1 MSDGMGYVIKLCR
14 KAFLNATN
22 DIFSIMIMRNRSSF
36 LRRREFMT
44 LVLCGCLAVSGC
56 SDQRASSPPSTTA
69 GNVSGSGSGASGPK
83 RLIFI
88 TNGDD
93 PFWDAC
99 NAGLIEGAKQFGIE
113 SQGLRVVMEKNNATA
128 QGQIEKLRQLAS
140 QSDVAGVAIS
150 VIQAENAAIVEEMKN
165 LAAKGVKVITVDGDV
180 NRNTF
185 RDARPF
191 YIGTDN
197 IEGGRLLGTA
207 ARTLLEG
214 RGKTSG
220 GYVQFAGF
228 TDNDNARARMNG
240 FKEAVGSGFTE
251 SDRMSDEMDLSKA
264 RDNVRTA
271 LVNHPDLVALVGIW
285 AYNAPAIAE
294 VTQERGVRDRMT
306 VITFDAQ
313 AAALNHM
320 ADGTIDAMV
329 VQNPFEMGIQT
340 VRLLKAMLGG
350 DEATIKEMFPRR
362 GEPDG
367 DIYTTGLR
375 LIVPSDTSPLG
386 SGKLNTKN
394 VEIMP
399 LPAFREWLAKYGLSS
414 S

>member
-1 MSDGMGYVIKLCR
+1 MHKHP
-14 KAFLNATN
+14 
-22 DIFSIMIMRNRSSF
+22 FS
-36 LRRREFMT
+36 LRRRECMT
-44 LVLCGCLAVSGC
+44 LVLCGCLALAGC
-56 SDQRASSPPSTTA
+56 SDQRTANTSATTA
-69 GNVSGSGSGASGPK
+69 GAPSGSGNGASGPK

-99 NAGLIEGAKQFGIE
+99 NAGLVEGAKQFGIE
-113 SQGLRVVMEKNNATA
+113 SQGLRVVMEKNNATP

-165 LAAKGVKVITVDGDV
+165 LAAKGVKVITVDSDV
-180 NRNTF
+180 NREKF
-185 RDARPF
+185 RDARSF

-240 FKEAVGSGFTE
+240 FKESVGDAFKE
-251 SDRMSDEMDLSKA
+251 VDRMSDEMDLSKA

-271 LVNHPDLVALVGIW
+271 LVNHPDLMALVGIW

-294 VTQERGVRDRMT
+294 VAMERGVRDRLT
-306 VITFDAQ
+306 IITFDAQ

-320 ADGTIDAMV
+320 AEGKIDAMV
-329 VQNPFEMGIQT
+329 VQNPFDMGIQT
-340 VRLLKAMLGG
+340 VRLLRAMLAS
-350 DEATIKEMFPRR
+350 DEAAVKEMFPRR

-375 LIVPSDTSPLG
+375 LIVPNTESPLNSMKTGGESAG
-386 SGKLNTKN
+386 SKG

>member
-1 MSDGMGYVIKLCR
+1 MHKHP
-14 KAFLNATN
+14 
-22 DIFSIMIMRNRSSF
+22 FS
-36 LRRREFMT
+36 LRRRECMT
-44 LVLCGCLAVSGC
+44 LVLCGCLALAGC
-56 SDQRASSPPSTTA
+56 SDQRTANTSATTA
-69 GNVSGSGSGASGPK
+69 GAPSGSGNGASGPK

-99 NAGLIEGAKQFGIE
+99 NAGLVEGAKQFGIE
-113 SQGLRVVMEKNNATA
+113 SQGLRVVMEKNNATP

-165 LAAKGVKVITVDGDV
+165 LAAKGVKVITVDSDV
-180 NRNTF
+180 NREKF
-185 RDARPF
+185 RDARSF

-240 FKEAVGSGFTE
+240 FKESVGDAFKE
-251 SDRMSDEMDLSKA
+251 VDRMSDEMDLSKA

-271 LVNHPDLVALVGIW
+271 LVNHPDLTALVGIW

-294 VTQERGVRDRMT
+294 VAMERGVRDRLT
-306 VITFDAQ
+306 IITFDAQ

-320 ADGTIDAMV
+320 AEGKIDAMV
-329 VQNPFEMGIQT
+329 VQNPFDMGVQT
-340 VRLLKAMLGG
+340 VRLLRAMLAG
-350 DEATIKEMFPRR
+350 DEATVKEMFPRR

-375 LIVPSDTSPLG
+375 LIVPNTESPLNSMKTG
-386 SGKLNTKN
+386 AESAVSKG

>member
-1 MSDGMGYVIKLCR
+1 MRDRTFPFPRRDLV
-14 KAFLNATN
+14 
-22 DIFSIMIMRNRSSF
+22 SI
-36 LRRREFMT
+36 L
-44 LVLCGCLAVSGC
+44 LCGCLALAGC
-56 SDQRASSPPSTTA
+56 SDQRVANTSATTA
-69 GNVSGSGSGASGPK
+69 GAPSGSGSGSSGPK

-93 PFWDAC
+93 PYWDAC

-128 QGQIEKLRQLAS
+128 QGQIEKLRQLGS

-165 LAAKGVKVITVDGDV
+165 LAAKGVKVITVDSDV
-180 NRNTF
+180 NRETY
-185 RDARPF
+185 RDARSF
-191 YIGTDN
+191 FIGTDN

-240 FKEAVGSGFTE
+240 FKESIGSGFTE
-251 SDRMSDEMDLSKA
+251 ADRMSDEMDLSKA

-271 LVNHPDLVALVGIW
+271 LVNHPDLMALVGIW

-294 VTQERGVRDRMT
+294 VAMERGVRDRLT
-306 VITFDAQ
+306 IITFDAQ

-320 ADGTIDAMV
+320 ADGKIDAMV
-329 VQNPFEMGIQT
+329 VQNPFDMGVQT
-340 VRLLKAMLGG
+340 VRLLRAMLAG
-350 DEATIKEMFPRR
+350 DEATVKEMFPRR

-375 LIVPSDTSPLG
+375 LIVPNTESPLNSMKTGAESAG
-386 SGKLNTKN
+386 SKG
-394 VEIMP
+394 VEIMR

>member
-1 MSDGMGYVIKLCR
+1 MHKHP
-14 KAFLNATN
+14 
-22 DIFSIMIMRNRSSF
+22 FS
-36 LRRREFMT
+36 LRRRECMT
-44 LVLCGCLAVSGC
+44 LVLCGCLALAGC
-56 SDQRASSPPSTTA
+56 SDQRTANTSATTA
-69 GNVSGSGSGASGPK
+69 GAPSGSGNGASGPK

-99 NAGLIEGAKQFGIE
+99 NAGLVEGAKQFGIE
-113 SQGLRVVMEKNNATA
+113 SQGLRVVMEKNNATP

-165 LAAKGVKVITVDGDV
+165 LAAKGVKVITVDSDV
-180 NRNTF
+180 NREKF
-185 RDARPF
+185 RDARSF

-240 FKEAVGSGFTE
+240 FKESVGDAFKE
-251 SDRMSDEMDLSKA
+251 VDRMSDEMDLSKA

-271 LVNHPDLVALVGIW
+271 LVNHPDLTALVGIW

-294 VTQERGVRDRMT
+294 VAMERGVRDRLT
-306 VITFDAQ
+306 IITFDAQ

-320 ADGTIDAMV
+320 AEGKIDAMV
-329 VQNPFEMGIQT
+329 VQNPFDMGIQT
-340 VRLLKAMLGG
+340 VRLLRAMLAS
-350 DEATIKEMFPRR
+350 DEAAVKEMFPRR

-375 LIVPSDTSPLG
+375 LIVPNTESPLNSMKTG
-386 SGKLNTKN
+386 AESAVSKG

>member
-1 MSDGMGYVIKLCR
+1 MQVI
-14 KAFLNATN
+14 
-22 DIFSIMIMRNRSSF
+22 RSAS
-36 LRRREFMT
+36 LIACVIAVM
-44 LVLCGCLAVSGC
+44 CGCSKP
-56 SDQRASSPPSTTA
+56 SDSTPREAAATPSAAAA
-69 GNVSGSGSGASGPK
+69 GSPK
-83 RLIFI
+83 RVVLI

-99 NAGLIEGAKQFGIE
+99 NAGLVEGATRSGLAAK
-113 SQGLRVVMEKNNATA
+113 GLRAVMEKGNGTA

-140 QSDVAGVAIS
+140 QADVAAVAIS

-180 NRNTF
+180 NRSTF
-185 RDARPF
+185 RDARRY

-197 IEGGRLLGTA
+197 VVGGRLLGA
-207 ARTLLEG
+207 AAKAILAA

-228 TDNDNARARMNG
+228 ADNDNSRARMNG
-240 FKEAVGSGFTE
+240 FKEAVGETFKE
-251 SDRMSDEMDLSKA
+251 ADRMSDEMDLARA

-294 VTQERGVRDRMT
+294 VVEERKARDRITT
-306 VITFDAQ
+306 VTFDAQ
-313 AAALNHM
+313 AVAIEQMAA
-320 ADGTIDAMV
+320 GQIDAMV

-340 VRLLKAMLGG
+340 VRLLLAMHAG
-350 DEATIKEMFPRR
+350 DEATIKEMFPRL
-362 GEPDG
+362 GQPDG

-375 LIVPSDTSPLG
+375 LIVPDADPLVKPADIQGSDHEYLPL
-386 SGKLNTKN
+386 ST
-394 VEIMP
+394 
-399 LPAFREWLAKYGLSS
+399 FRAWLAKYGLSS

>member
-1 MSDGMGYVIKLCR
+1 MH
-14 KAFLNATN
+14 
-22 DIFSIMIMRNRSSF
+22 NRPSS
-36 LRRREFMT
+36 LRRRDFSG
-44 LVLCGCLAVSGC
+44 VILCGFLALAGC
-56 SDQRASSPPSTTA
+56 SEQRAPSPTTTTA
-69 GNVSGSGSGASGPK
+69 GAVPGSGSGSSGPK

-128 QGQIEKLRQLAS
+128 QGQIEKLRQLGS

-180 NRNTF
+180 NREKF

-240 FKEAVGSGFTE
+240 FKEAVGSGFQE
-251 SDRMSDEMDLSKA
+251 ADRMSDEMDLSKA

-271 LVNHPDLVALVGIW
+271 LVNHPDLAALVGIW

-294 VTQERGVRDRMT
+294 VTQERGVRDRLT
-306 VITFDAQ
+306 IITFDAQ

-320 ADGTIDAMV
+320 ADGRIDAMV
-329 VQNPFEMGIQT
+329 VQNPFDMGIQT
-340 VRLLKAMLGG
+340 VRLLKAMLAG
-350 DEATIKEMFPRR
+350 DESTIKEMFPRR

-375 LIVPSDTSPLG
+375 LIVPATESPLNSLKTG
-386 SGKLNTKN
+386 AESAGMKS

>member
-1 MSDGMGYVIKLCR
+1 MRDRTVPCPRRDLG
-14 KAFLNATN
+14 
-22 DIFSIMIMRNRSSF
+22 SI
-36 LRRREFMT
+36 L
-44 LVLCGCLAVSGC
+44 LCGCLSLAGC
-56 SDQRASSPPSTTA
+56 AEQRAVNISATTA
-69 GNVSGSGSGASGPK
+69 GAPSGSGSGSSGPK

-93 PFWDAC
+93 PYWDAC

-128 QGQIEKLRQLAS
+128 QGQIEKLRQLGS

-165 LAAKGVKVITVDGDV
+165 LAAKGVKVITVDSDV
-180 NRNTF
+180 NRETY
-185 RDARPF
+185 RDARAF
-191 YIGTDN
+191 FIGTDN

-240 FKEAVGSGFTE
+240 FKEAIGSGFTE
-251 SDRMSDEMDLSKA
+251 ADRMSDEMDLSKA

-271 LVNHPDLVALVGIW
+271 LVNHPDLMALVGIW

-294 VTQERGVRDRMT
+294 VAMERGVRDRLT
-306 VITFDAQ
+306 IITFDAQ

-320 ADGTIDAMV
+320 ADGKIDAMV
-329 VQNPFEMGIQT
+329 VQNPFDMGVQT
-340 VRLLKAMLGG
+340 VRLLRAMLAG
-350 DEATIKEMFPRR
+350 DEATVKEMFPRR

-375 LIVPSDTSPLG
+375 LIVPNTESPLNSMKTGAESAG
-386 SGKLNTKN
+386 SKA

>member
-1 MSDGMGYVIKLCR
+1 
-14 KAFLNATN
+14 
-22 DIFSIMIMRNRSSF
+22 MILGPPLGNLLMHHYEVNLS
-36 LRRREFMT
+36 RRCWAALL
-44 LVLCGCLAVSGC
+44 LVGGVFPLALAGC
-56 SDQRASSPPSTTA
+56 SGKPANAPGAATPATTPAA
-69 GNVSGSGSGASGPK
+69 GDTAAGGGSSGPK

-99 NAGLIEGAKQFGIE
+99 NAGLIEGGKQFDIG
-113 SQGLRVVMEKNNATA
+113 SQGLRVVMEKNNGTA
-128 QGQIEKLRQLAS
+128 QGQIEKLRQLGS

-165 LAAKGVKVITVDGDV
+165 LAAKGVKVITVDSDV
-180 NRNTF
+180 NRDTF

-197 IEGGRLLGTA
+197 VVGGRLLGSA
-207 ARTLLEG
+207 AKMLLES
-214 RGKTSG
+214 RGKSSG

-240 FKEAVGSGFTE
+240 FKEAVGGGFKE
-251 SDRMSDEMDLSKA
+251 VDRMSDEMDLSKA

-271 LVNHPDLVALVGIW
+271 LVNHPDLVSLVGIW

-294 VTQERGVRDRMT
+294 VAQERGVRDQLT
-306 VITFDAQ
+306 IITFDAQ

-320 ADGTIDAMV
+320 AEGKIDAMV
-329 VQNPFEMGIQT
+329 VQNPFDMGIQT
-340 VRLLKAMLGG
+340 VRLLRAMHTG
-350 DEATIKEMFPRR
+350 DDATIKEMFPRR

-367 DIYTTGLR
+367 DIYATGLR
-375 LIVPSDTSPLG
+375 LIVPAGESPL
-386 SGKLNTKN
+386 SGEKLETKN
-394 VEIMP
+394 VEVLP

>member
-1 MSDGMGYVIKLCR
+1 
-14 KAFLNATN
+14 
-22 DIFSIMIMRNRSSF
+22 MRNQPSF
-36 LRRREFMT
+36 FPRRDCVS
-44 LVLCGCLAVSGC
+44 LLLCGCLALAGC
-56 SDQRASSPPSTTA
+56 SEQRAVNTSATTA
-69 GNVSGSGSGASGPK
+69 GAPSGSGSGSSGPK

-93 PFWDAC
+93 PYWDAC

-128 QGQIEKLRQLAS
+128 QGQIEKLRQLGS

-165 LAAKGVKVITVDGDV
+165 LAAKGVKVITVDSDV
-180 NRNTF
+180 NRETY
-185 RDARPF
+185 RDARAF
-191 YIGTDN
+191 FIGTDN

-240 FKEAVGSGFTE
+240 FKEAIGGGFTE
-251 SDRMSDEMDLSKA
+251 ADRMSDEMDLSKA

-271 LVNHPDLVALVGIW
+271 LVNHPDLMALVGIW

-294 VTQERGVRDRMT
+294 VAMERGVRDRLT
-306 VITFDAQ
+306 IITFDAQ

-320 ADGTIDAMV
+320 ADGKIDAMV
-329 VQNPFEMGIQT
+329 VQNPFDMGVQT
-340 VRLLKAMLGG
+340 VRLLRAMLAG
-350 DEATIKEMFPRR
+350 DEATVKEMFPRR

-367 DIYTTGLR
+367 DIYITGLR
-375 LIVPSDTSPLG
+375 LIVPNTESPLNSMKTGAESAG
-386 SGKLNTKN
+386 SKG
-394 VEIMP
+394 VEIMR

>member
-1 MSDGMGYVIKLCR
+1 
-14 KAFLNATN
+14 
-22 DIFSIMIMRNRSSF
+22 MRNRLLPLS
-36 LRRREFMT
+36 RRAFVA
-44 LVLCGCLAVSGC
+44 VLLGGCLSLAGC
-56 SDQRASSPPSTTA
+56 SEQRAVTNTSTTT
-69 GNVSGSGSGASGPK
+69 SGGSTASESSSSGPK

-165 LAAKGVKVITVDGDV
+165 LASKGVKVITVDGDV
-180 NRNTF
+180 NRETF

-197 IEGGRLLGTA
+197 VVGGRLLGTA
-207 ARTLLEG
+207 AKTLLES
-214 RGKTSG
+214 RGKTAG

-240 FKEAVGSGFTE
+240 FKEAVGGGFKE
-251 SDRMSDEMDLSKA
+251 VDRMSDEMDLSKA

-271 LVNHPDLVALVGIW
+271 LVNHPDLIALVGIW

-294 VTQERGVRDRMT
+294 VAQERDVRDRMT
-306 VITFDAQ
+306 IITFDAQ
-313 AAALNHM
+313 AAALNYM
-320 ADGTIDAMV
+320 ADGKIDAMV
-329 VQNPFEMGIQT
+329 VQNPFEMGIQA
-340 VRLLKAMLGG
+340 VRLLRAMHTGE
-350 DEATIKEMFPRR
+350 EATLKEMFPRR

-375 LIVPSDTSPLG
+375 LIVPAGESPL
-386 SGKLNTKN
+386 SADKLETKN
-394 VEIMP
+394 VEVLP

>member
-1 MSDGMGYVIKLCR
+1 
-14 KAFLNATN
+14 
-22 DIFSIMIMRNRSSF
+22 MRNRTF
-36 LRRREFMT
+36 PFPRRD
-44 LVLCGCLAVSGC
+44 LVSLLLCGCLALAGC
-56 SDQRASSPPSTTA
+56 SDQRATNTSVTTA
-69 GNVSGSGSGASGPK
+69 GAPSGSGGGASGPK

-113 SQGLRVVMEKNNATA
+113 SQGLRVVMEKNNASA

-165 LAAKGVKVITVDGDV
+165 LAAKGVKVITVDSDV

-207 ARTLLEG
+207 AKTLLES
-214 RGKTSG
+214 RGKTAG

-240 FKEAVGSGFTE
+240 FKEAIGSGFTE
-251 SDRMSDEMDLSKA
+251 ADRMSDEMDLSKA

-271 LVNHPDLVALVGIW
+271 LVNHPAVVALVGIW

-294 VTQERGVRDRMT
+294 VTQERGVRDRLT

-320 ADGTIDAMV
+320 ADGKIDAMV

-340 VRLLKAMLGG
+340 VRLLKAMLGA
-350 DEATIKEMFPRR
+350 DEATIKEMFPRQ

-375 LIVPSDTSPLG
+375 LIVPNADSPLNSMKTGAESAG
-386 SGKLNTKN
+386 SKG

-399 LPAFREWLAKYGLSS
+399 LPTFREWLAKYGLSS

>member
-1 MSDGMGYVIKLCR
+1 MNVIRFASLIACV
-14 KAFLNATN
+14 AA
-22 DIFSIMIMRNRSSF
+22 M
-36 LRRREFMT
+36 
-44 LVLCGCLAVSGC
+44 VCGCSQPSG
-56 SDQRASSPPSTTA
+56 SSP
-69 GNVSGSGSGASGPK
+69 SGAAATPSAAAAGSPK
-83 RLIFI
+83 RFVFI

-99 NAGLIEGAKQFGIE
+99 NAGLVEGATRSGLAAK
-113 SQGLRVVMEKNNATA
+113 GLRAVMEKGNGTA

-140 QSDVAGVAIS
+140 QADVAAVAIS

-180 NRNTF
+180 NRATF
-185 RDARPF
+185 RDARPY

-197 IEGGRLLGTA
+197 IVGGRLLGA
-207 ARTLLEG
+207 AAKAILAA

-240 FKEAVGSGFTE
+240 FKEAVGEGFKE
-251 SDRMSDEMDLSKA
+251 ADRMSDEMDLARA

-294 VTQERGVRDRMT
+294 VVEERKARDRITT
-306 VITFDAQ
+306 VTFDAQ
-313 AAALNHM
+313 AVAIERMAA
-320 ADGTIDAMV
+320 GQIDAMV

-340 VRLLKAMLGG
+340 VRLLLAMQNG
-350 DEATIKEMFPRR
+350 DEATIKEMFPRF
-362 GEPDG
+362 GQPDG

-375 LIVPSDTSPLG
+375 LIVPDTDPLVKPADIQGSDHEYLPL
-386 SGKLNTKN
+386 S
-394 VEIMP
+394 V
-399 LPAFREWLAKYGLSS
+399 FRAWLKKYGLSS

>member
-1 MSDGMGYVIKLCR
+1 
-14 KAFLNATN
+14 
-22 DIFSIMIMRNRSSF
+22 MRNRSLS
-36 LRRREFMT
+36 LRRRD
-44 LVLCGCLAVSGC
+44 CLAMLLCCCLALVGC
-56 SDQRASSPPSTTA
+56 SEQRSSPPPSTTA
-69 GNVSGSGSGASGPK
+69 GTVSGSGSGSSGPK

-128 QGQIEKLRQLAS
+128 QGQIEKLRQLGS

-180 NRNTF
+180 NREKF

-207 ARTLLEG
+207 ARTLLES

-251 SDRMSDEMDLSKA
+251 ADRMSDEMDLSKA

-294 VTQERGVRDRMT
+294 VAQERGVRDRLT
-306 VITFDAQ
+306 IITFDAQ

-320 ADGTIDAMV
+320 ADGKIDAMV

-340 VRLLKAMLGG
+340 VRLLRAMHTG
-350 DEATIKEMFPRR
+350 DEATVKEMFPRR

-394 VEIMP
+394 VEVLP
-399 LPAFREWLAKYGLSS
+399 LPAFRDWLAKYGLSS